1 MAGNNEKCSRCVVQV
16 LCWERAFVERRPR
29 HEVYS
34 AAVVEEE
41 EFRRVLSDMSE
52 EEASDA
58 ASAT

>member
-1 MAGNNEKCSRCVVQV
+1 MVQV

-52 EEASDA
+52 EEAFDA